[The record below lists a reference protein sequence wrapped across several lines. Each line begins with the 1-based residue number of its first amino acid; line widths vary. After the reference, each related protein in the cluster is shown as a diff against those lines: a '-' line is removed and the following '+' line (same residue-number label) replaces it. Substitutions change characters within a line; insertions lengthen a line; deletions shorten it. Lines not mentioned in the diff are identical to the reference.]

1 MASILI
7 ADDHEVVRRGVCQ
20 ILHENLPDV
29 NLGEATSGEAVL
41 EQVQNHEWDLVILD
55 LGLPDKPGLEVLKQL
70 KLNYPRLPVLVLSI
84 YPEDQ
89 FAVRVLRAGAAGYMT
104 KETASEELVKA
115 VRKVLCGGKYV
126 SELLAEKLALDL
138 EAPAHGP
145 PHETLSDREYE
156 VMLKIAAGSSI
167 KEIAYQL
174 GLSTK
179 TVSTYRER
187 ILLKM
192 MMKTNA
198 ELIYYA
204 ITRNLIDWSQEK
216 PGPS

>member
-1 MASILI
+1 MSRILI
-7 ADDHEVVRRGVCQ
+7 ADDHEVVRRGVRQ
-20 ILHENLPDV
+20 ILQENLPDV
-29 NLGEATSGEAVL
+29 NLGEATSGEAAL

-55 LGLPDKPGLEVLKQL
+55 LGLPGKPGLEVLKEL
-70 KLNYPRLPVLVLSI
+70 KHNYPRLPVLVLSM

-89 FAVRVLRAGAAGYMT
+89 YAVHVLRAGAAGYMT

-115 VRKVLCGGKYV
+115 AEKVLHGGKYV
-126 SELLAEKLALDL
+126 SALLAEKLALDL
-138 EAPAHGP
+138 EVPAQGP
-145 PHETLSDREYE
+145 PHEALSDREYE
-156 VMLKIAAGSSI
+156 VMLKISAGSSV

-174 GLSTK
+174 GLSSK

-198 ELIYYA
+198 ELTYYA
-204 ITRNLIDWSQEK
+204 ITRNLIN
-216 PGPS
+216 

>member
-104 KETASEELVKA
+104 KESAPEELVKA
-115 VRKVLCGGKYV
+115 VRKVLRGGKYI
-126 SELLAEKLALDL
+126 SESLAERLALHLD
-138 EAPAHGP
+138 PATDIP
-145 PHETLSDREYE
+145 LHETLSDREYH
-156 VMLKIAAGSSI
+156 VLLRIAAGKSI
-167 KEIAYQL
+167 KEIAYEL
-174 GLSTK
+174 TLSAK

-187 ILLKM
+187 ILTKM
-192 MMKTNA
+192 RMKSNA
-198 ELIYYA
+198 ELTHYA
-204 ITRNLIDWSQEK
+204 IKNALVD
-216 PGPS
+216 